1 MRIVIQEAKNASVTS
16 EGTLCGTIG
25 RGEVLLVGFE
35 PTDDEKVVDLMI
47 QKLLKLRI
55 FEDENGMTNLSLAQ
69 KGGSILAVSQFTLY
83 ADMRHGNRPS
93 FTSCMKPD
101 EARVLFDHFKK
112 VLKEQY
118 SDCGF
123 GVFQTAMEVT
133 LTNVGP
139 FTILLDS
146 DELGIKGD
154 KII

>member
-1 MRIVIQEAKNASVTS
+1 MDRPLAYRMRPNHLKDVLGQKVLIGDDGFLTNCVKNNK
-16 EGTLCGTIG
+16 
-25 RGEVLLVGFE
+25 LVS
-35 PTDDEKVVDLMI
+35 MI

-101 EARVLFDHFKK
+101 EARVLFDYFKK

>member
-25 RGEVLLVGFE
+25 SGEVLLVGFE

-101 EARVLFDHFKK
+101 EARVLFDYFKK

-118 SDCGF
+118 SDSGF

>member
-25 RGEVLLVGFE
+25 SGEVLLVGFE

-101 EARVLFDHFKK
+101 EARVLFDYFKK
-112 VLKEQY
+112 Y
-118 SDCGF
+118 
-123 GVFQTAMEVT
+123 
-133 LTNVGP
+133 
-139 FTILLDS
+139 
-146 DELGIKGD
+146 
-154 KII
+154 

>member
-25 RGEVLLVGFE
+25 SGEVLLVGFE

-101 EARVLFDHFKK
+101 EARVLFDYFKK

-118 SDCGF
+118 FDCVF

-154 KII
+154 KTI